1 MSNWAAMRA
10 RMRDAV
16 PPVDARPSKSPRAS
30 IIERRVGL
38 LDPRPA
44 RGDERAMRAARDSHA
59 STPRARAET
68 EASRLRAVSSA
79 CASFQRAC
87 ERRLGKRWCSA
98 LEGWLATADATTPA
112 FPRGEKSRAFLVG
125 KLRANGASDAEAET
139 TCEAMMR
146 MMEAREREVGR
157 DAGNAREREARA
169 EVARTRE
176 GDVVVLR
183 LGKTSVRLNREH
195 FDKLCALYEMSRGGV
210 DEGAF
215 LRAAYAVVARYDA
228 AQGGQFR
235 FAGGHH
241 TALHGEV
248 FDVLRDAFG
257 VSCELFASPLNCRWP
272 RYCSRY
278 FDVDGPFGSL
288 GDYSRFRPSR
298 GSYEVNPPFDED
310 VVVAAANHLV
320 SCLES
325 ASDALT
331 FVVITPYWVNRPC
344 WETMARSTFCSH
356 VEVIDVREHGYYEG
370 AQHRKASKY
379 RRATSDTSVIFLQ
392 TPRARETNAVT
403 AEKIELMRA
412 AFRPK
417 TDATSS
423 RKSKKQKCENRQ

>member
-1 MSNWAAMRA
+1 MRA
-10 RMRDAV
+10 RTRDAV

-59 STPRARAET
+59 STPRARAEM

-157 DAGNAREREARA
+157 DAGNARESEARA

-195 FDKLCALYEMSRGGV
+195 FDKLRALYEMSRGGV

-215 LRAAYAVVARYDA
+215 LRAAR
-228 AQGGQFR
+228 
-235 FAGGHH
+235 
-241 TALHGEV
+241 
-248 FDVLRDAFG
+248 
-257 VSCELFASPLNCRWP
+257 CC
-272 RYCSRY
+272 
-278 FDVDGPFGSL
+278 
-288 GDYSRFRPSR
+288 
-298 GSYEVNPPFDED
+298 
-310 VVVAAANHLV
+310 
-320 SCLES
+320 
-325 ASDALT
+325 
-331 FVVITPYWVNRPC
+331 
-344 WETMARSTFCSH
+344 
-356 VEVIDVREHGYYEG
+356 
-370 AQHRKASKY
+370 
-379 RRATSDTSVIFLQ
+379 
-392 TPRARETNAVT
+392 
-403 AEKIELMRA
+403 
-412 AFRPK
+412 
-417 TDATSS
+417 
-423 RKSKKQKCENRQ
+423 